1 MLYKCERGLLAV
13 TLTASR
19 EQPFHARCSACIDP
33 FQPQARLMR
42 KGLPPSPFQ
51 EEAEAQ
57 RSQGH
62 TEDMWELGFE
72 PRPGSLPCTLLP
84 LVKHHKT

>member
-33 FQPQARLMR
+33 FQPQAKLMR
-42 KGLPPSPFQ
+42 KGLPPSPFH
-51 EEAEAQ
+51 
-57 RSQGH
+57 RG
-62 TEDMWELGFE
+62 
-72 PRPGSLPCTLLP
+72 GS
-84 LVKHHKT
+84 